1 MSDDALSNER
11 KTRRMPSRLQHHLS
25 SFDEGI
31 PRGLADFFTLVS
43 ATYEGDGE
51 KSALEQ
57 MLEIGSP
64 QQEGTDRRPQP
75 EDQKRLL
82 QELSRDA
89 ERYAFAARAAADGLW
104 DWNMETGEVYFSSTW
119 CAHLGLA
126 AAPLHGTIE
135 DWYIRVHPDDLD
147 NLKVDLAT
155 HLAGRSPHFQNQHR
169 LRSESGGYRW
179 MLCRGLAVR
188 DDEGRP
194 YRMAGLQTD
203 ITSHKLNEAYLSYEA
218 THDSLTG
225 LLNRAAFSDRLG
237 RLVDR
242 GRRDKGL
249 LFAVMYLDLDGFKAV
264 NDKYGH
270 HVGDQLLVALAR
282 RLEDSLRP
290 GDVVARLGGDEFAVL
305 LHGMKQVSDVL
316 RVAERIRK
324 SLAAPVAVGGH
335 HHRISASLGAALS
348 ATGYASAQEML
359 SDADAAM
366 YRSKA
371 SGQGE
376 FAVCDDEMRSRRRE
390 HQALQVELRGALD
403 RGELVLQYQPVVSLA
418 SGELVGLAAQLGWR
432 HPRRGLIGASELL
445 ALLEGHDIEAPSG
458 RWAMREVGHQLKEW
472 QGRFPRAEGR
482 TVALS
487 LSERQLLGPGV
498 VETLREVLGEN
509 GLGPGL
515 VQIEIPESALHPEAQ
530 EVLLAIERL
539 GVKIHVAEFGTGL
552 VSSGLGYLERL
563 HCSAVKL
570 DRRFVARLGGG
581 EDPLLVRAVALLA
594 RHIGVA
600 VIAEGVETAEQAR
613 KLRALDCGFG
623 QGCYFGLPGDALAAG
638 RLLADWRPIV

>member
-1 MSDDALSNER
+1 MSDDALPSGR

-25 SFDEGI
+25 SFNDGI
-31 PRGLADFFTLVS
+31 PRGLADFFALVS

-57 MLEIGSP
+57 MLEIGTP
-64 QQEGTDRRPQP
+64 QQEGTERHSQP
-75 EDQKRLL
+75 EEQKRLL

-104 DWNMETGEVYFSSTW
+104 DWNMESGEVYFSSTW
-119 CAHLGLA
+119 CAHVGLA
-126 AAPLHGTIE
+126 AAPLHGSID

-147 NLKVDLAT
+147 NLKADLAA
-155 HLAGRSPHFQNQHR
+155 HLTGRSPQFHNQHR
-169 LRSESGGYRW
+169 LRSESGSYRW

-188 DDEGRP
+188 DEAGRP

-242 GRRDKGL
+242 GRRDKAL
-249 LFAVMYLDLDGFKAV
+249 LFAVMYLDLDGFKEV

-270 HVGDQLLVALAR
+270 HIGDQLLVALAR

-324 SLAAPVAVGGH
+324 SLAAPITLGGH

-376 FAVCDDEMRSRRRE
+376 LAVFDEEMRSRRRE
-390 HQALQVELRGALD
+390 QQALQVELRGALD
-403 RGELVLQYQPVVSLA
+403 RNELVLQYQPVVSLA
-418 SGELVGLAAQLGWR
+418 SGELVGFAAQLGWR
-432 HPRRGLIGASELL
+432 HQRRGLMVGGEFS
-445 ALLEGHDIEAPSG
+445 ALLEGHDLEQPAG
-458 RWAMREVGHQLKEW
+458 RWAMREVGQQLKEW
-472 QGRFPRAEGR
+472 QGRFPRGANL

-498 VETLREVLGEN
+498 VETLRQVGES
-509 GLGPGL
+509 GLGSGF
-515 VQIEIPESALHPEAQ
+515 VQIEIPEHALHPEAQ
-530 EVLLAIERL
+530 EVLLEIERL
-539 GVKIHVAEFGTGL
+539 GVKIHIAEFGTGL

-638 RLLADWRPIV
+638 RLLTDWQPII

>member
-1 MSDDALSNER
+1 
-11 KTRRMPSRLQHHLS
+11 MPSRLQHHLS
-25 SFDEGI
+25 SFNDGV
-31 PRGLADFFTLVS
+31 PRGLADFFALVS

-51 KSALEQ
+51 KTALEQ
-57 MLEIGSP
+57 MLEIGSS
-64 QQEGTDRRPQP
+64 QQEGTDRRSLA

-82 QELSRDA
+82 QELGRDA
-89 ERYAFAARAAADGLW
+89 ERYALAARASNDGLW
-104 DWNMETGEVYFSSTW
+104 DWDMESGEVYYSSAW

-135 DWYIRVHPDDLD
+135 DWYTRVHPDDLD
-147 NLKVDLAT
+147 SLKADLAA
-155 HLAGRSPHFQNQHR
+155 HLAGRASHFQHQHR
-169 LRSESGGYRW
+169 LRSENGSYRW

-188 DDEGRP
+188 DEEGRP

-249 LFAVMYLDLDGFKAV
+249 LFAVMYIDLDGFKAV

-270 HVGDQLLVALAR
+270 PVGDQLLVALAR

-324 SLAAPVAVGGH
+324 SLAAPVTIGGH
-335 HHRISASLGAALS
+335 HYRISASLGAALS
-348 ATGYASAQEML
+348 STGYASAQEML

-376 FAVCDDEMRSRRRE
+376 LAVCDEEMRSRRRE

-403 RGELVLQYQPVVSLA
+403 RNELMLQYQPVVWLA
-418 SGELVGLAAQLGWR
+418 SGELVGFAAQLGWR
-432 HPRRGLIGASELL
+432 HPRRGLIGAAELA
-445 ALLEGHDIEAPSG
+445 ALLEGHDVEAPAG
-458 RWAMREVGHQLKEW
+458 RWALREVGRQLKEW
-472 QGRFPRAEGR
+472 QGRFPQAASLN
-482 TVALS
+482 VALGV
-487 LSERQLLGPGV
+487 SERQLLGPGV
-498 VETLREVLGEN
+498 METLRQALAET

-515 VQIEIPESALHPEAQ
+515 VHLEISESALHPEAQ
-530 EVLLAIERL
+530 EVLLEIERL
-539 GVKIHVAEFGTGL
+539 GVKIHIAEFGTGL
-552 VSSGLGYLERL
+552 VSSGLGYLEKL

-581 EDPLLVRAVALLA
+581 EDPLLVRAVALVA
-594 RHIGVA
+594 RHLGVA

-613 KLRALDCGFG
+613 KLRALDCSMG

-638 RLLADWRPIV
+638 RMIADWRPIV